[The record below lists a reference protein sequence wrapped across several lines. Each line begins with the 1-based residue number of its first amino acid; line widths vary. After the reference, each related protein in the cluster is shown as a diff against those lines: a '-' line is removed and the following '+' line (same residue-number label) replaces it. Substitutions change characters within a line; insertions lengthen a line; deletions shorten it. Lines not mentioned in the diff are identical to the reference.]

1 MSGGIGAA
9 LSRLVPPDRCFDYFV
24 TADKVMPL
32 RRAERKVRLRDLIY
46 VKNCWDR
53 AKAKEWEREC
63 ILPSQSHFVRQLCS
77 AADGNP
83 LSASQTSPFQG
94 STRSESR
101 EDVFFK
107 GVFKGELGRSFSF
120 KDYFSVV
127 RSIAL
132 KKV

>member
-1 MSGGIGAA
+1 MCKKG
-9 LSRLVPPDRCFDYFV
+9 
-24 TADKVMPL
+24 
-32 RRAERKVRLRDLIY
+32 
-46 VKNCWDR
+46 WDR
-53 AKAKEWEREC
+53 ATEKELEREN
-63 ILPSQSHFVRQLCS
+63 ILLPQSASLTAPSKKEPVIALSDRFIIALSVSLCS
-77 AADGNP
+77 TALLAADGNP